1 MVYLLFAEIISPESR
16 LIEER
21 GAPPLVNVKKY
32 KNALSKT
39 AKKMMMIWIYEM
51 GK

>member
-1 MVYLLFAEIISPESR
+1 MATYIMLLRFTELR
-16 LIEER
+16 LIEKR
-21 GAPPLVNVKKY
+21 GAPLLVNVKKY

-39 AKKMMMIWIYEM
+39 AKKMIMIWIYEI